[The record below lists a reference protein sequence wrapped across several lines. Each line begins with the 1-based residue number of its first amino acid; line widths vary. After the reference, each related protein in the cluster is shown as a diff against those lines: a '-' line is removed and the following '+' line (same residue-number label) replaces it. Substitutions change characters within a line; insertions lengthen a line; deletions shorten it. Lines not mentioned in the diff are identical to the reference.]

1 MKNTTKSSKMPEL
14 PEVENFRRLLLPLV
28 SMEHPLVL
36 ERCSLEKAPPRKFIS
51 DEEISEIQNQKLVVT
66 DVLRKGKLICM
77 LLKEKRK
84 TKGNIKKENPAT
96 KYLFLHMGMTGRI
109 SNPEC
114 IPKLKELSDTE
125 IYPPPYTYLRLVAGP
140 NEACYSDP
148 RKFGGVYLKDVLEED
163 FDILAPDAWT
173 SIRTRPIKSETTSLE
188 EADRQGTEDESTIID
203 SILAK
208 LTEQS
213 MGIKGV
219 LLDQKRAIC
228 GVGNWVADEVL
239 YQTKM
244 HPDQNYLTKEEAKVL
259 LDRLHTILDQAVKCL
274 YKDQEFPLDWLF
286 HYRWSK
292 RESKKTTIKDVH
304 GRSIVFVTSGGRT
317 SAVVPS
323 IQKKASRTLK
333 TTKTATTTPR
343 KEQKKIKRSE
353 KEKESVMSTTVSKG
367 RATLSEAVSEKSAK
381 KAKLIKKEK
390 TTNTNHTKKE
400 SGRKKDTPGTNRG
413 TRRSS
418 RLKNL

>member
-1 MKNTTKSSKMPEL
+1 MPEL

-28 SMEHPLVL
+28 SKEHPLVL
-36 ERCSLEKAPPRKFIS
+36 ERCSLEKTPPRKFIS
-51 DEEISEIQNQKLVVT
+51 DDDISEIQKKKLVVT

-77 LLKEKRK
+77 LLEEKRK
-84 TKGNIKKENPAT
+84 TKGNTKKKNPGS

-125 IYPPPYTYLRLVAGP
+125 VYPPPYTYLRLVAGP

-148 RKFGGVYLKDVLEED
+148 RKFGAVYLKDVLEED

-173 SIRTRPIKSETTSLE
+173 SMRTRPIKSETTSLE
-188 EADRQGTEDESTIID
+188 ETDWQGTEGESTILD
-203 SILAK
+203 SILTK
-208 LTEQS
+208 LSEQS

-259 LDRLHTILDQAVKCL
+259 LDRLYIILDRAVKCL

-292 RESKKTTIKDVH
+292 RGSKKTTIKDAH
-304 GRSIVFVTSGGRT
+304 GRFIVFVTSGGRT

-323 IQKKASRTLK
+323 IQKKTSRKLP
-333 TTKTATTTPR
+333 TTKPATTTPR
-343 KEQKKIKRSE
+343 KEEKKTKRSE
-353 KEKESVMSTTVSKG
+353 KEKESVMSTTASKG
-367 RATLSEAVSEKSAK
+367 RATLSEAVSEKNAK

-400 SGRKKDTPGTNRG
+400 SGRRKDTPGTNRG

>member
-1 MKNTTKSSKMPEL
+1 MPEL

-28 SMEHPLVL
+28 SKEHPLVL
-36 ERCSLEKAPPRKFIS
+36 ERCSLEKAPPRKFIT
-51 DEEISEIQNQKLVVT
+51 DEEISEIQDHKLVVT

-77 LLKEKRK
+77 LLKEKRR
-84 TKGNIKKENPAT
+84 TKGNIKEENRAT

-140 NEACYSDP
+140 NEASYSDP
-148 RKFGGVYLKDVLEED
+148 RKFGAVYLKDVLEED

-173 SIRTRPIKSETTSLE
+173 SIRPRQIKSETTSFE
-188 EADRQGTEDESTIID
+188 KGDRQGAEDESKIID
-203 SILAK
+203 IVLAK

-244 HPDQNYLTKEEAKVL
+244 HPDQNYLTKEEAKAL
-259 LDRLHTILDQAVKCL
+259 LDRLHIILDQAVQCL

-292 RESKKTTIKDVH
+292 RRSKKTTVKDAH
-304 GRSIVFVTSGGRT
+304 GRFIVFVTSGGRT

-323 IQKKASRTLK
+323 IQKKASRKLK
-333 TTKTATTTPR
+333 TTTTTPR
-343 KEQKKIKRSE
+343 KEQKKTKRSE
-353 KEKESVMSTTVSKG
+353 KEKESVMSTTVSKLP
-367 RATLSEAVSEKSAK
+367 ATLSEAISEKSAK
-381 KAKLIKKEK
+381 KVKLTKKEK
-390 TTNTNHTKKE
+390 TTNMNHTKKE
-400 SGRKKDTPGTNRG
+400 SGRKNDAPRPVRVVGINRE

-418 RLKNL
+418 RLAKL